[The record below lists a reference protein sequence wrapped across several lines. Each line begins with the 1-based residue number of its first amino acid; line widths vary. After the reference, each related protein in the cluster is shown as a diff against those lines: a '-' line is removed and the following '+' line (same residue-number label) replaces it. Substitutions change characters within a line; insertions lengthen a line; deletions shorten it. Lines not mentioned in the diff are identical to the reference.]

1 MYKELVRT
9 GDGVV
14 SNHFSGMAEEN

>member
-1 MYKELVRT
+1 VRALVRT

-14 SNHFSGMAEEN
+14 CIAGELGQGY